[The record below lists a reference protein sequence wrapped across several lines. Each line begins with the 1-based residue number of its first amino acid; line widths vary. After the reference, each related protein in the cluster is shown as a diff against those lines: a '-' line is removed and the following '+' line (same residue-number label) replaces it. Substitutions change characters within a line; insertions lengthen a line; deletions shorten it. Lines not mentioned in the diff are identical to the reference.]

1 MKSGVNTAQMIWR
14 MLDER
19 YPERISFLDE
29 TDGYRFLIT
38 VMLSASTTDS
48 QAEKAAC
55 RLFSVFP
62 DAASVGNADEASIEA
77 LIRTAGLSRQKAGR
91 IKAVS
96 SYVAAY
102 GIPSD
107 AASLMAL
114 PGIGEKTAA
123 CYLVNILGE
132 PAVIADTHFVRTA
145 RRLGFTDTSDRA
157 RAAAEIREYCLP
169 CPPGL
174 RRLLPFRYLPFL
186 RGRSRR
192 ILKLPSEMRTSARD
206 LTETEPGVN
215 GNGLAWPAVMKRP
228 GDAAYCGRLPS
239 SMGSTE
245 AHPRLAISPEYPYIP
260 SPISMP
266 RLKKS
271 PSARMIA
278 GKRA

>member
-1 MKSGVNTAQMIWR
+1 MIWR

-157 RAAAEIREYCLP
+157 RAAAEIREGF
-169 CPPGL
+169 PPDQWGRMSMVVNL
-174 RRLLPFRYLPFL
+174 HGRTVCRARPDCAACFL
-186 RGRSRR
+186 
-192 ILKLPSEMRTSARD
+192 SAI
-206 LTETEPGVN
+206 
-215 GNGLAWPAVMKRP
+215 
-228 GDAAYCGRLPS
+228 CPS
-239 SMGSTE
+239 SEAVHGGS
-245 AHPRLAISPEYPYIP
+245 
-260 SPISMP
+260 
-266 RLKKS
+266 
-271 PSARMIA
+271 
-278 GKRA
+278 